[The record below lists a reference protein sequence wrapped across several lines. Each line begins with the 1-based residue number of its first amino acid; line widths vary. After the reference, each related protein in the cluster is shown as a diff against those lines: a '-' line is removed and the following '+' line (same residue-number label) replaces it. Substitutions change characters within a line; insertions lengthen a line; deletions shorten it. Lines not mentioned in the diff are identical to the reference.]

1 MIARKEKAN
10 RKTDKTMRQI
20 CFSKEKILAMAQY
33 VKWRDLLSVLLTEE
47 KTYTKAEVEQMIE
60 KFMKG
65 KVE

>member
-1 MIARKEKAN
+1 MIVRKEKAN
-10 RKTDKTMRQI
+10 RKTDKAMKQI

-33 VKWRDLLSVLLTEE
+33 VKWRDLLSVLLTEK
-47 KTYTKAEVEQMIE
+47 KTYTKAEVEQMIK